1 MRYFSIE
8 LEELN
13 HKLLQ
18 MAGLVES
25 AINRSVRSLIEQ
37 DRELAQQVIR
47 DEPQINRMEMEIDGL
62 VTRLLA
68 LRQPVARDLRFLT
81 AALKINTDLERI
93 GDLANHIAER
103 SLSLMHHPL
112 VKPMTDIPK
121 MASLVQS
128 MLLKCLEAFVKGD
141 ADLARTVLLSDDEV
155 DRLRDAVYAEL
166 VVPCSAIR
174 ASFRQPWI
182 SFSSP
187 ATWSGSATIPRTSPK
202 TWSSWLRESTSAT
215 MPSKWKTRD
224 ARPCRSHFLKKST
237 VMV

>member
-18 MAGLVES
+18 MAGQVES
-25 AINRSVRSLIEQ
+25 AISRSVRSLIEQ

-47 DEPQINRMEMEIDGL
+47 DEPLINRMEMEIDGL

-166 VVPCSAIR
+166 VVTMQRDPAIVSAAVDLI
-174 ASFRQPWI
+174 FV
-182 SFSSP
+182 
-187 ATWSGSATIPRTSPK
+187 
-202 TWSSWLRESTSAT
+202 
-215 MPSKWKTRD
+215 
-224 ARPCRSHFLKKST
+224 ARNLERIGDHTTNIAEDVVFLVKGIDVRHHAEQT
-237 VMV
+237 ENA

>member
-1 MRYFSIE
+1 MRHFSAE
-8 LEELN
+8 LEELSN
-13 HKLLQ
+13 RLLE

-25 AINRSVRSLIEQ
+25 AIHRSVRSLVEQ

-62 VTRLLA
+62 ATRLLA

-81 AALKINTDLERI
+81 AALKINTDLERM

-141 ADLARTVLLSDDEV
+141 ADLARSVLLADDEV
-155 DRLRDAVYAEL
+155 DALRDALYGELMEAMQTDPGIVPAAVDLIFVARNLERIGDHTTNIAEDVVYLVKGIDVRHHAEH
-166 VVPCSAIR
+166 VER
-174 ASFRQPWI
+174 
-182 SFSSP
+182 
-187 ATWSGSATIPRTSPK
+187 G
-202 TWSSWLRESTSAT
+202 
-215 MPSKWKTRD
+215 
-224 ARPCRSHFLKKST
+224 
-237 VMV
+237 